1 MLWQRFGP
9 GGWAE
14 SELAYVQQEVRC
26 DYLELFMQTKGIN
39 LDPVILVVEDHAHR
53 CACSR

>member
-14 SELAYVQQEVRC
+14 SELAYVQQEVRR
-26 DYLELFMQTKGIN
+26 DYLELYMQAKGIK
-39 LDPVILVVEDHAHR
+39 LDPVILVVEDQAHR